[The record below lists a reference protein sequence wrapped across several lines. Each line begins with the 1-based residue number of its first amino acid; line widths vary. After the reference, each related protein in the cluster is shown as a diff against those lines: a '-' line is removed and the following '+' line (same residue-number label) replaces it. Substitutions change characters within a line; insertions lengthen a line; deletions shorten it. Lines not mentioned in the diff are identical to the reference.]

1 MNFVQFATT
10 FKVVNNE
17 LTKLPKNVIP
27 RIFPTYSPNPKGAN
41 FGLYCKYQLLRYKPW
56 ATTETNA
63 WGNDQPTDQIL
74 INHWQEFLQTPC
86 GQTNVPDW
94 FDKLQTVIQSQQE
107 PEHEPCVEQG
117 NTQEQW
123 MILSDLHTPFD
134 NSEQMPDSTHDWH
147 QDRARYSEQQIHAM
161 STWIRTKKDNHV
173 INEQY
178 EVVDINSFS
187 EMQGLAYNIVKLHFD
202 DISSDKEP
210 LCLIII
216 GVAGTGKSYLI
227 NAISNLLREKCAVT
241 ATTGKASYNIR
252 GITIHYYPLGQ
263 GVKKILQVKACV
275 DYKKVL
281 MEFNIFS
288 LMNILCSVKLLLAG

>member
-1 MNFVQFATT
+1 M
-10 FKVVNNE
+10 
-17 LTKLPKNVIP
+17 IP

-63 WGNDQPTDQIL
+63 RGNDQPTDQIL

-147 QDRARYSEQQIHAM
+147 QDRARYSEQQI
-161 STWIRTKKDNHV
+161 
-173 INEQY
+173 NE
-178 EVVDINSFS
+178 
-187 EMQGLAYNIVKLHFD
+187 M
-202 DISSDKEP
+202 P
-210 LCLIII
+210 
-216 GVAGTGKSYLI
+216 T
-227 NAISNLLREKCAVT
+227 
-241 ATTGKASYNIR
+241 
-252 GITIHYYPLGQ
+252 
-263 GVKKILQVKACV
+263 
-275 DYKKVL
+275 
-281 MEFNIFS
+281 
-288 LMNILCSVKLLLAG
+288 